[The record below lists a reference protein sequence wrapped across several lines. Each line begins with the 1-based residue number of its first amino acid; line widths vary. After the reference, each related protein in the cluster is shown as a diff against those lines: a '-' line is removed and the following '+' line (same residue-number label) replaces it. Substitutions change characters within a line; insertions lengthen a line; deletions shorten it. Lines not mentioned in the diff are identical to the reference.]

1 MIDIE
6 IFQSQAIEIRKRI
19 SVAQQG
25 LIAKVETIQN
35 HCQLIDQALENIS
48 SEKKKRG
55 GSGHRF
61 QEVVI
66 ATTKKEMEQ

>member
-35 HCQLIDQALENIS
+35 RCQLIDQALENIS
-48 SEKKKRG
+48 FREKEEGRL
-55 GSGHRF
+55 R
-61 QEVVI
+61 
-66 ATTKKEMEQ
+66 